1 MTALAGA
8 EPIVGA
14 QHKTVQGLQWFLTES
29 SWDHE
34 RVNQRRVQL
43 LLDDPATAPHERGVL
58 VLDDTGDRKAGRH
71 TAHVAR
77 QWLGSLGKTD
87 NGIVAVTSL
96 WADERVYWPVDVVPY
111 TPASRLAKGK
121 RDPAFRTKPQ
131 LAAELVSAAK
141 QAQIPFRAVV
151 ADCFYGDNDGFT
163 EALGRAGVAYVLAVK
178 PRKGV
183 WAPEEEAH
191 TPREAAAELA

>member
-1 MTALAGA
+1 
-8 EPIVGA
+8 
-14 QHKTVQGLQWFLTES
+14 
-29 SWDHE
+29 
-34 RVNQRRVQL
+34 
-43 LLDDPATAPHERGVL
+43 
-58 VLDDTGDRKAGRH
+58 
-71 TAHVAR
+71 
-77 QWLGSLGKTD
+77 
-87 NGIVAVTSL
+87 
-96 WADERVYWPVDVVPY
+96 VPY